1 MKIKFNISLLMMLIT
16 SLITFLPFETFAL
29 SDSERLIL
37 FSGKPTLNFSI
48 PSVGA
53 TLAPVGDSRIQNSV
67 SYGPSGGTLT
77 STVALSQGYAGW
89 FDMASNHIYPMQDS
103 YGVGSSSSLGLFSRV
118 LGNLAPYTG
127 SNPSNYDGI
136 ESQSTFP
143 VVSATGAETIAPY
156 TGSAGISGFGTTT
169 WFAGYR
175 TPGSLQTPGWVKVTF
190 GAAGSVSSTC
200 GTGSGYTPYYITDS
214 NSDTIPSYCISD
226 TYSATSAYPPGGSN
240 YGNRTETSG
249 GAWANFTVTQPS
261 SGTRAQAGDTFQIAT
276 FGPSNRAITM
286 VPRVTDMSW
295 NIGGSHSY
303 SPLNGPQQA
312 VLIVDSVNDTVG
324 AFGSPAGGS
333 GYGQCPGPI
342 YSTKYP
348 SMLVSTPCLT
358 MVNIAAI
365 LDAYLAAGKLVFL
378 ADEVPGGPKTAQME
392 QHAVTASCSGT
403 ITASNVPLYK
413 DGSQWAGTNGLGAT
427 VIPVAG
433 LIGTVGTSTYI
444 YTYTTGAPA
453 VGYYSVN
460 PTTGV
465 YTINTSDPLCTSGG
479 YAYLNYT
486 YSPVTSGSTRAIIHA
501 WLTSNKADFVFG
513 GIDYYF
519 PGALYNRP
527 NVIPLYTWE
536 AIIDANPTNYSG
548 PYDTCAVN
556 NCYSLSGAFDSL
568 ALHPTIYGANLFASA
583 VRKAMATNP
592 KLLGLPSNTQ
602 APIYNN
608 IVCGKSN
615 GAALTYSC
623 IMPASMLQTGHP
635 TVTLAWLNNTV
646 TESGG
651 TFTGTGLAGG
661 STVNYST
668 GAVTIN
674 FTAAP
679 PVNTNIFL
687 LSDPTN
693 LNWNNPMLENVA
705 GSNAVCSGI
714 LGLTTFPAGWQCYGT
729 PTLTGVTTTLSYGTN
744 PYTGVPAL
752 KITLSGV
759 APSGGGGFSIY
770 NPYLQTSAG
779 NIYRMGL
786 NTVIGPNNGHLMGVR
801 DVLVKSQGWPT
812 VANDVMMRDNTSIP
826 AFYTINA
833 VSGTTSG
840 YQFAIQS
847 AYAGTNA
854 LNGWTYNDQIL
865 SIPGQSLGVSLE
877 LLTLPIDWKNNNGS
891 TGGNQFIEVDW
902 NQGPVSATI
911 YVSQAHYRIRK

>member
-1 MKIKFNISLLMMLIT
+1 MMLLT

-37 FSGKPTLNFSI
+37 FSGNPTSTFSI
-48 PSVGA
+48 PPVGS

-67 SYGPSGGTLT
+67 SYGPSGGTLS
-77 STVALSQGYAGW
+77 STIALSQGYAGW
-89 FDMASNHIYPMQDS
+89 FDMASNHIYPLQDS

-118 LGNLAPYTG
+118 FGNVPPYTG
-127 SNPSNYDGI
+127 ANPSNYDG
-136 ESQSTFP
+136 ETSQTTIP
-143 VVSATGAETIAPY
+143 VVSATGSETITPY
-156 TGSAGISGFGTTT
+156 VGNAGISGANFTT
-169 WFAGYR
+169 WFGGYK
-175 TPGSLQTPGWVKVTF
+175 TPGSLQTPGWVKITF
-190 GAAGSVSSTC
+190 GPAGSVSSTC
-200 GTGSGYTPYYITDS
+200 GTGSGYTPYYITDN

-226 TYSATSAYPPGGSN
+226 TYSAVSNYPPGGSN

-261 SGTRAQAGDTFQIAT
+261 SGTRAQSGDTFQTTT
-276 FGPSNRAITM
+276 FGPSNRAFT
-286 VPRVTDMSW
+286 VSPRATDMVW
-295 NIGGSHSY
+295 NIGGSGSY

-312 VLIVDSVNDTVG
+312 VLLVDSVNDNVG
-324 AFGSPAGGS
+324 PFNTPAAGSM
-333 GYGQCPGPI
+333 YGQCPGPI

-348 SMLVSTPCLT
+348 SMLVATPCLT
-358 MVNIAAI
+358 MVNIAAV

-378 ADEVPGGPKTAQME
+378 ADEVPGGPKTAQLE
-392 QHAVTASCSGT
+392 QHTVAASCSGS
-403 ITASNVPLYK
+403 ITATNIPVYK
-413 DGSQWAGTNGLGAT
+413 DGSQWGGTNGLGNAA
-427 VIPVAG
+427 IPIAG
-433 LIGTVGTSTYI
+433 LIGTVGTTTYI

-460 PTTGV
+460 LTTGV

-479 YAYLNYT
+479 YAYLNYA
-486 YSPVTSGSTRAIIHA
+486 YGPVATGNNRSIVHA
-501 WLTSNKADFVFG
+501 WLISNNADFVFG
-513 GIDYYF
+513 GIDYHF

-527 NVIPLYTWE
+527 NIIPLYTWE
-536 AIIDANPTNYSG
+536 ASINADPTNYSG
-548 PYDTCAVN
+548 LYDTCLVD
-556 NCYSLSGAFDSL
+556 NCYSLPGVFDSL
-568 ALHPTIYGANLFASA
+568 ALHPSIYGANLFASA

-615 GAALTYSC
+615 GALLTYSC
-623 IMPASMLQTGHP
+623 IMPASMIQTGHP
-635 TVTLAWLNNTV
+635 PVTVAWLSNKIA
-646 TESGG
+646 ESGG
-651 TFTGTGLAGG
+651 TFTGTGIAAG

-674 FTAAP
+674 FTSAP

-705 GSNAVCSGI
+705 GANPVCSGI

-744 PYTGVPAL
+744 PYTGMPAL
-752 KITLSGV
+752 IIQVSGV
-759 APSGGGGFSIY
+759 APSGGGGLSMY
-770 NPYLQTSAG
+770 NPYLQTSVG

-786 NTVIGPNNGHLMGVR
+786 NTVIGPYSGHLMGIGSV
-801 DVLVKSQGWPT
+801 VVKSQGFPT
-812 VANDVMMRDNTSIP
+812 ISNDVMMQNNTSIP
-826 AFYTINA
+826 TFYTINA
-833 VSGTTSG
+833 VAGTSPG
-840 YQFAIQS
+840 YQFSLQS

-854 LNGWTYNDQIL
+854 TPGWTYNDQEL
-865 SIPGQSLGVSLE
+865 AIPGQSLGVNLE
-877 LLTLPIDWKNNNGS
+877 LLTLPIDWKNNGGS
-891 TGGNQFIEVDW
+891 TGGNQFINIGW

-911 YVSQAHYRIRK
+911 YVGQAQYRIRN